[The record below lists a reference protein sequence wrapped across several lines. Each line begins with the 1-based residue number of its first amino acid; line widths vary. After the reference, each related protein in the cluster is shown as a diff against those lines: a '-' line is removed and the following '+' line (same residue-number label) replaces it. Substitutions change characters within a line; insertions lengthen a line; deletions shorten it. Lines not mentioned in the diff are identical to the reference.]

1 MPGSHR
7 RSWALPGPSL
17 RRISAHSTVL
27 AEARKAAQ
35 GLQTPPLLRKLLV
48 GHPDLVGS
56 GQVSMRNSPR
66 SPNANCCRGHD
77 ANQTER
83 IAKEVKG
90 ALFGFGMS
98 PGPESFP
105 HSFPRQQ
112 WFLNP
117 ECQSSRKHTV
127 SSISSHSSQKFR
139 RQC

>member
-1 MPGSHR
+1 MRVLGELGSPWPILAKDQC
-7 RSWALPGPSL
+7 S
-17 RRISAHSTVL
+17 STVL

-48 GHPDLVGS
+48 GHPALAGS
-56 GQVSMRNSPR
+56 GQVSMRSSPP
-66 SPNANCCRGHD
+66 SPNANCCRGRD

-83 IAKEVKG
+83 IAKQVKG

-98 PGPESFP
+98 PGPKSFP
-105 HSFPRQQ
+105 HAFPRQQ

-127 SSISSHSSQKFR
+127 SSISSHSSQKFL
-139 RQC
+139 RQY